1 MTAGLTRHFLLRRSE
16 LSTLKMFVEFY
27 QPETQE
33 LLRRL
38 REGAYHAR
46 PLAEISRRLFDGP
59 FGSDRKIEMYQSS
72 GIPYIRVKDV
82 LPEGI
87 NQRELVYI
95 SQEKHEDF

>member
-1 MTAGLTRHFLLRRSE
+1 MTTTRTRHFLIKRSE

-27 QPETQE
+27 QPEDQE

-46 PLAEISRRLFDGP
+46 PLVEISGRLFDGP
-59 FGSDRKIEMYQSS
+59 FGSDRKIDMYQSS

-87 NQRELVYI
+87 GRRELV
-95 SQEKHEDF
+95 